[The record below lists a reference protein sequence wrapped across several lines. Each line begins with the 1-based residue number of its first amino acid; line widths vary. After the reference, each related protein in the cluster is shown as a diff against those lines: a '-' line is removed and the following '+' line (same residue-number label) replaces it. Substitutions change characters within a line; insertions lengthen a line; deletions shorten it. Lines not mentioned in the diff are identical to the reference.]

1 MEEKIKNI
9 VARFI
14 KLPVDQLTV
23 HTIID
28 RSAIGSSI
36 MLHRMYG
43 VLANEGI
50 VVENYLDIKDL
61 GTLLRRINNNGQPEI
76 LVERSIA
83 DTAVDEQGLFAPGIG
98 IDMEKIAAM
107 PQAVDFREDAF
118 YKMNFA
124 PSEIAYCI
132 LQPDPLASFAGLFA
146 AKEALVKADN
156 TYKGYT
162 FNSIVIDHLPSGKP
176 LHKDFQLSI
185 SHTKEMAIAIAMRN
199 GSADP
204 GHLSMIKDVSSSPQK
219 QYSSRLLLSIITL
232 LLLVIIFLLLSHSN
246 LSH

>member
-9 VARFI
+9 VGRFI
-14 KLPVDQLTV
+14 KLSPDQLTAQ
-23 HTIID
+23 TIID

-43 VLANEGI
+43 ALANDGI
-50 VVENYLDIKDL
+50 VVEGYLDIKDF
-61 GTLLRRINNNGQPEI
+61 GTLLRRINNSDQPVVIKEKS
-76 LVERSIA
+76 VA
-83 DTAVDEQGLFAPGIG
+83 DTAVDENGLLPAGVG

-107 PQAVDFREDAF
+107 PPVADFREDAF

-124 PSEIAYCI
+124 SSEIAYCI

-156 TYKGYT
+156 TYKGCT
-162 FNSIVIDHLPSGKP
+162 FNSIIIDHSPFGKP

-185 SHTKEMAIAIAMRN
+185 SHTTEMAIAIAMRN
-199 GSADP
+199 GSTDP
-204 GHLSMIKDVSSSPQK
+204 GHLSIVKDASDSPKK
-219 QYSSRLLLSIITL
+219 QYSSRFLLSIITL
-232 LLLVIIFLLLSHSN
+232 LLLVIVFLLLSHSN
-246 LSH
+246 LFH